1 MVTVS
6 SGFSRHA
13 TVRGFDSWVGMGVH
27 KPGFGIHGLGFMV
40 HRLGCVVH
48 GLELEDIPG
57 LLDGD
62 GVIRLA
68 RHATVR
74 LPSLRPMHQQQVQV
88 LTPQV
93 FDALFTG
100 RPTGQPTGVH
110 NSGLVS
116 RF

>member
-1 MVTVS
+1 MARIQESQASV
-6 SGFSRHA
+6 
-13 TVRGFDSWVGMGVH
+13 WVY
-27 KPGFGIHGLGFMV
+27 HGLGFV
-40 HRLGCVVH
+40 VQRLGCVVH
-48 GLELEDIPG
+48 GLELEDKPG

-68 RHATVR
+68 WHATVR
-74 LPSLRPMHQQQVQV
+74 LPGFRPMHQQQVQV

-100 RPTGQPTGVH
+100 RPTSQPTGVY

-116 RF
+116 GF